1 MGRPLSQVMQPSA
14 PRVSEDR
21 MNVSPPAENRVRTG
35 AAVYR
40 SHSLRSYFRPP
51 EPLTRQ
57 PSLAAGRSHE
67 TSRKPISYTLDGDDL
82 EAVLKKGLEAVKR
95 RQMPIQSEH
104 TTALSEPPGPS
115 QRSAQPPQSTP
126 LGQRPLYQ
134 LASPSYMHAAPPC
147 RNLNAERRP
156 EVRHASHHYAP
167 QLLQSQCAEIY
178 VLR

>member
-1 MGRPLSQVMQPSA
+1 MVRPLSQVMQPTV

-21 MNVSPPAENRVRTG
+21 RNASPPAENRVRTG

-57 PSLAAGRSHE
+57 PSLADGRSHE
-67 TSRKPISYTLDGDDL
+67 TSRKPISYTLDGDEL

-95 RQMPIQSEH
+95 RQMPIQPERA
-104 TTALSEPPGPS
+104 TAK
-115 QRSAQPPQSTP
+115 PPQSAP
-126 LGQRPLYQ
+126 LGQRPLHQ

-167 QLLQSQCAEIY
+167 QLLQSQCAEFY